1 MNSNNNYPRLLIVSH
16 NPFSLINNGKTF
28 TALFKGWPKDNIA
41 QLYLSTDVPD
51 FSVCHKFFQLHDI
64 DILRRALFNRRV
76 RGRRITY
83 SDLPQMIAFRHTIT
97 TDHFLQLLRG
107 HVDPFSL
114 IARDLLWNIAGY
126 KTRELQRF
134 IDEFDPHVVYFQSY
148 KSVFA
153 FSIAKWLCKSK
164 SIPLIIGITDDQVSG
179 KFTLDPF
186 FWIQLTRVKRAFK
199 SLILSSDV
207 LCGGC
212 IALGGDRMAEEYKSR
227 FGGNYIVAM
236 NAIAEPDLPNHTP
249 INGLVKFMY
258 AGCLGLSRWKVLA
271 LIAECLEELY
281 RDEDIHGELSIYSF
295 DQPRAKASALLNTP
309 HCCSFNGVL
318 NADQLSTAKAH
329 SDVLVHVESFDK
341 KNKHITRLSMS
352 TKIPEYLASRRCI
365 FAVGPGDVASM
376 QYLVDYDLGITV
388 VSDNKATI
396 KEALKKIIRDAE
408 MRSMYANKGVELAK
422 LRHNADK
429 TAESVFQMISAAVN
443 MTDCKRD

>member
-1 MNSNNNYPRLLIVSH
+1 MWS
-16 NPFSLINNGKTF
+16 
-28 TALFKGWPKDNIA
+28 
-41 QLYLSTDVPD
+41 
-51 FSVCHKFFQLHDI
+51 
-64 DILRRALFNRRV
+64 
-76 RGRRITY
+76 
-83 SDLPQMIAFRHTIT
+83 
-97 TDHFLQLLRG
+97 
-107 HVDPFSL
+107 
-114 IARDLLWNIAGY
+114 IAGY
-126 KTRELQRF
+126 KTKDLQRF
-134 IDEFDPHVVYFQSY
+134 IDEFDPHVVYFQPY
-148 KSVFA
+148 ECVFA
-153 FSIAKWLCKSK
+153 FSIVKWLCKSK
-164 SIPLIIGITDDQVSG
+164 GIPLIMFITDDYISG

-186 FWIQLTRVKRAFK
+186 FWIQLIRIKRAFK
-199 SLILSSDV
+199 SMILSSDIIV
-207 LCGGC
+207 GGC
-212 IALGGDRMAEEYKSR
+212 IAICNRMAEEYKSR

-236 NAIAEPDLPNHTP
+236 NAISEPDLPNHTP
-249 INGLVKFMY
+249 IKGLVKFMY
-258 AGCLGLSRWKVLA
+258 AGNLGLNRWKVLA

-295 DQPRAKASALLNTP
+295 DQPRAKAATLLNTA
-309 HCCSFNGVL
+309 HCSSFKGAL
-318 NADQLSTAKAH
+318 NADQLNSAKAH

-341 KNKHITRLSMS
+341 KNRHITRLSMS